1 MKIPLCIVRSNMLI
15 ITNNWDV
22 EQVRK
27 VFFLNAVTYLVTLHR
42 WIFRLNQAIL
52 DQNKAKI

>member
-1 MKIPLCIVRSNMLI
+1 MLI